1 MSSSFNA
8 PFRNL
13 KKTIKLPE
21 KPSPVTKPQA
31 APPPQLKAEEVDEED
46 LFWREMQDVTPIK
59 QDGRVRVSHPPPRA
73 QRRAEAE
80 ENEALAELYDLVAGR
95 ADFDIT
101 DTEEYIEGCVMGLDG
116 ALVRKLRQGD
126 FSRQAALDLHGM
138 KAEEAQLEVEKFLNN
153 AVHKGFRCVLIVHG
167 RGRNSP
173 RQVPVLKDRLKLW
186 LTRGKLAR
194 SVLAFSSSRP
204 YDGGPG
210 ALYVLLRR
218 DRARKKSIEMLEGT
232 KRE

>member
-1 MSSSFNA
+1 
-8 PFRNL
+8 
-13 KKTIKLPE
+13 
-21 KPSPVTKPQA
+21 
-31 APPPQLKAEEVDEED
+31 
-46 LFWREMQDVTPIK
+46 
-59 QDGRVRVSHPPPRA
+59 
-73 QRRAEAE
+73 
-80 ENEALAELYDLVAGR
+80 LAELYDLVAGR
-95 ADFDIT
+95 AAFDIT
-101 DTEEYIEGCVMGLDG
+101 DTEEYIEGCVIGLDG

-138 KAEEAQLEVEKFLNN
+138 KAEEAQVEVEKFLSD
-153 AVHKGFRCVLIVHG
+153 AVQKGLRCVLIVHG

-173 RQVPVLKDRLKLW
+173 GQVPVLKDRLKLW

-218 DRARKKSIEMLEGT
+218 DRARKKSIAVLEGAR
-232 KRE
+232 RE

>member
-1 MSSSFNA
+1 MSSGFNT
-8 PFRNL
+8 PFRHL
-13 KKTIKLPE
+13 KKTVKLPE
-21 KPSPVTKPQA
+21 KQAPIAKPE
-31 APPPQLKAEEVDEED
+31 PPPPPPPVQENEEEM
-46 LFWREMQDVTPIK
+46 FWREMQGVAPIK
-59 QDGRVRVSHPPPRA
+59 QDGRMRVHNPPPAVVKRV
-73 QRRAEAE
+73 EVE

-95 ADFDIT
+95 TGFDVT
-101 DTEEYIEGCVMGLDG
+101 DTEEYVEGCVIGLDT
-116 ALVRKLRQGD
+116 ALVRKLRQGE

-138 KAEEAQLEVEKFLNN
+138 TVDTAQDEIERFLIN
-153 AVHKGFRCVLIVHG
+153 AVRTGLRCVVIVHG

-173 RQVPVLKDRLKLW
+173 GQVPVLKDRVKSW

-194 SVLAFSSSRP
+194 CVLAFASARP

-218 DRARKKSIEMLEGT
+218 DRARKKSIEILEGA

>member
-13 KKTIKLPE
+13 KKTVKLPE
-21 KPSPVTKPQA
+21 KQAPVVKPEPPSP
-31 APPPQLKAEEVDEED
+31 PPPAEENEEE
-46 LFWREMQDVTPIK
+46 LFWQAMQGVAPIK
-59 QDGRVRVSHPPPRA
+59 QNGQVRVSSPPPTVV
-73 QRRAEAE
+73 RRAEAE

-95 ADFDIT
+95 TGFDIT
-101 DTEEYIEGCVMGLDG
+101 DTEEYVEGCVIGLDTM
-116 ALVRKLRQGD
+116 LVRKLRQGE

-138 KAEEAQLEVEKFLNN
+138 TAEAAQGEVEQFLFN
-153 AVHKGFRCVLIVHG
+153 AVRTGLRCVLIVHG

-173 RQVPVLKDRLKLW
+173 GQVPVLKDRVRLW

-194 SVLAFSSSRP
+194 SVLAFASARN

-218 DRARKKSIEMLEGT
+218 DRARKKSIEVLEGA

>member
-13 KKTIKLPE
+13 KKSIKLPE
-21 KPSPVTKPQA
+21 KQAPAAKPQS
-31 APPPQLKAEEVDEED
+31 APQPRPKEEVNEED
-46 LFWREMQDVTPIK
+46 LFWREMQGVTPIK
-59 QDGRVRVSHPPPRA
+59 QDGRVRAASPPPA
-73 QRRAEAE
+73 VLRRVEAE

-95 ADFDIT
+95 TGFDVM
-101 DTEEYIEGCVMGLDG
+101 DTEEYVEGCVIGLDA

-138 KAEEAQLEVEKFLNN
+138 KAEEAQVEVEKFLSA
-153 AVHKGFRCVLIVHG
+153 AVQKGLRCVLIVHG

-218 DRARKKSIEMLEGT
+218 DRARKKSIEVLEGA

>member
-1 MSSSFNA
+1 MASSFNA

-13 KKTIKLPE
+13 KKIIKLPE
-21 KPSPVTKPQA
+21 KPIEVPKPQA
-31 APPPQLKAEEVDEED
+31 PPPPPPQEAVKEED
-46 LFWREMQDVTPIK
+46 LFWQEMQGVTPIK
-59 QDGRVRVSHPPPRA
+59 QDGQVRVATPPPTVL
-73 QRRAEAE
+73 RRAEAE
-80 ENEALAELYDLVAGR
+80 DNEALAELYDLVAGR

-101 DTEEYIEGCVMGLDG
+101 DTEEYIEGCVIGLDG

-138 KAEEAQLEVEKFLNN
+138 KAEEAQLEVEKFLYT
-153 AVHKGFRCVLIVHG
+153 AVRNGFRCVLIVHG

-173 RQVPVLKDRLKLW
+173 GQVPVLKDRVKLW

-194 SVLAFSSSRP
+194 SVLAFASSRP

-218 DRARKKSIEMLEGT
+218 DRARKKSIEVLEGT

>member
-1 MSSSFNA
+1 MSSSFNT
-8 PFRNL
+8 PFRDL
-13 KKTIKLPE
+13 KKSIKLPE
-21 KPSPVTKPQA
+21 KQAPIAKP
-31 APPPQLKAEEVDEED
+31 PIIPPQPKEEATEEE
-46 LFWREMQDVTPIK
+46 LFWREMQGVTPMK
-59 QDGRVRVSHPPPRA
+59 QDDRARVAAPPPA
-73 QRRAEAE
+73 ILRRAEAE

-95 ADFDIT
+95 TGFDVM
-101 DTEEYIEGCVMGLDG
+101 DTEEYVEGCVIGLDT

-138 KAEEAQLEVEKFLNN
+138 KTEDAQAEVEKFLSS
-153 AVHKGFRCVLIVHG
+153 AVQNGLRCVLIVHG

-173 RQVPVLKDRLKLW
+173 GQVPVLKDRLKVW

-194 SVLAFSSSRP
+194 SVLAFASSRP

-218 DRARKKSIEMLEGT
+218 DRARKKSIEVLEGA

>member
-1 MSSSFNA
+1 MSSGFNT
-8 PFRNL
+8 PFRHL
-13 KKTIKLPE
+13 KKTVKLPE
-21 KPSPVTKPQA
+21 KQAPIAKPE
-31 APPPQLKAEEVDEED
+31 PPPPPPPVQENEEEM
-46 LFWREMQDVTPIK
+46 FWREMQGVAPIK
-59 QDGRVRVSHPPPRA
+59 QDGRMRVHNPPPA
-73 QRRAEAE
+73 VVKRAEVE

-95 ADFDIT
+95 TGFDVT
-101 DTEEYIEGCVMGLDG
+101 DTEEYVEGCVIGLDT
-116 ALVRKLRQGD
+116 ALVRKLRQGE

-138 KAEEAQLEVEKFLNN
+138 TVETAQGEIERFLLN
-153 AVHKGFRCVLIVHG
+153 AVRTGLRCVVIVHG

-173 RQVPVLKDRLKLW
+173 GQVPVLKDRVKSW

-194 SVLAFSSSRP
+194 CVLAFASARP

-218 DRARKKSIEMLEGT
+218 DRARKKSIEILEGA